1 VIGTPKTISLNLT
14 EDYGECLVT
23 IPTEFGCNGQ
33 VIVEGY
39 IQACCVDA
47 NSTEDRIVFDTAFSQ
62 TECTPYS
69 VECASS
75 GVGSF
80 NIINAGYGWPVGIT
94 PTIEV
99 IDSSGDGT
107 GFVGYATMNCLPGEN
122 FCSIDDIIITNAGE
136 NYFNVNTL
144 TVSVLP
150 PPSCLS
156 EELVIDGEFSNGLA
170 DWTVDPFPNGWE
182 IPTGEPIYN
191 LTTYGPAGG
200 TLSQNILEAGK
211 TYIITIEKANLFSVN
226 GLVRF
231 IISAGTFNITG
242 AASNQFMITRNTG
255 DPLYSAGVT
264 TTLTCVGT
272 TALSIY
278 ADSSTTDPGNYVEFN
293 NISVVELCNA
303 IQPELEVD
311 SLEGCG
317 TFTVPDCA
325 GDPGETEYALRG
337 GSLSISKVIVCS
349 GGSGPNGSK
358 YIIVPNGT
366 VPVTP
371 GDCLN
376 INGEFNGST
385 FGWTTATILDHT
397 WKISFGTPPP
407 MSSDAAGFTGPAFDP
422 AQTVC
427 QGTIAQNGIIVPGN
441 EYEVTFDL
449 LIENTPCTSGSYVQL
464 NLGGVNSPQYNTPGY
479 YPGLT
484 FSAIATN
491 TNFFFTG
498 WQNCKNVFDARN
510 MYIDNVCLKLIG
522 TPSSC
527 CNCRLYNVTVDDPI
541 DIYYTSCNGQGIE
554 IVSVEPGAI
563 GVTVCAI
570 EGSVWPVIPKDND
583 EILAI
588 NDVGECTEN
597 P

>member
-1 VIGTPKTISLNLT
+1 MAAILSITYTPNYIGCHRICFRTSEIDYCCYLDESPVVIGTPKTISFNLT

-23 IPTEFGCNGQ
+23 VPTEFGCNGQ

-47 NSTEDRIVFDTAFSQ
+47 NSTDDRIVFDAAFSQ

-99 IDSSGDGT
+99 LDSSGDGT

-122 FCSIDDIIITNAGE
+122 FCSIDDIIITDPGE
-136 NYFNVNTL
+136 NYFNVGTL

-156 EELVIDGEFSNGLA
+156 EELVIDGEFLNGFA
-170 DWTVDPFPNGWE
+170 DWTVDPFPNGWL

-211 TYIITIEKANLFSVN
+211 TYIITIEKVGLESVN

-242 AASNQFMITRNTG
+242 TASNQFMITRNTG
-255 DPLYSAGVT
+255 DPAYNAGVT

-278 ADSSTTDPGNYVEFN
+278 ADSVTTNPSNYVNFN
-293 NISVVELCNA
+293 NISVVELCTA
-303 IQPELEVD
+303 VAPELEVD
-311 SLEGCG
+311 TLESCG
-317 TFTVPDCA
+317 TFTVPDCS
-325 GDPGETEYALRG
+325 GTSDGTTYALRG
-337 GSLSISKVIVCS
+337 GDLSISSVTICS
-349 GGSGPNGSK
+349 GGSGPIGAK
-358 YIIVPNGT
+358 YIIAP
-366 VPVTP
+366 
-371 GDCLN
+371 DS
-376 INGEFNGST
+376 E
-385 FGWTTATILDHT
+385 A
-397 WKISFGTPPP
+397 
-407 MSSDAAGFTGPAFDP
+407 
-422 AQTVC
+422 
-427 QGTIAQNGIIVPGN
+427 
-441 EYEVTFDL
+441 
-449 LIENTPCTSGSYVQL
+449 
-464 NLGGVNSPQYNTPGY
+464 
-479 YPGLT
+479 
-484 FSAIATN
+484 
-491 TNFFFTG
+491 
-498 WQNCKNVFDARN
+498 
-510 MYIDNVCLKLIG
+510 
-522 TPSSC
+522 SC
-527 CNCRLYNVTVDDPI
+527 CNCRLYNVVVANPI

-554 IVSVEPGAI
+554 VVSVEAGAI

-570 EGSVWPVIPKDND
+570 EGSVWPVNSEDNA
-583 EILAI
+583 EILVI